1 MTGSPLKRVAAIAK
15 TILADGRNGSAGLR
29 NGQSAPEQDWRARA
43 AAAEAR
49 LSQLE
54 RLLAGRRDLVFLWD
68 DAGAERRFG
77 RLESWSAGE
86 TPTLEAVRAMLAPSD
101 SDRLAEALERLLT
114 RGEPFVLQARTHR
127 GDGSDGDL
135 EFEGS
140 TAGGAAALRV
150 REATAPKTGAAER
163 DGAEA
168 DRLRRMLEMAPWPI
182 WRRGPDDRLVWANT
196 RYAEAVDASSPAEA
210 VSRNEILAS
219 SSGTGPIR
227 RQSLVIDGQ
236 PRVFDLFELPL
247 AEGAVGFALDVTEGE
262 AARAELERQTQAQHA
277 LLDTLDTAV
286 VIFDSDKHL
295 SFFNPAFAEL
305 ARLSSRSLAENPHH
319 AEVLDMMRAQRRL
332 PEEINFRAWKERILD
347 LHATLRE
354 PSSEVWHLADGST
367 WHVVAQPHPAGGLIF
382 TYEDVTER
390 LALER
395 SYNALIGVQR
405 ATLDHLFEGVALFGT
420 DGRLE
425 LFNPAFAALWGL
437 DPALLADRPHMEQIF
452 EACARRHPEPAFWDR
467 LKSAIAGIRSEQA
480 LPSGRIERQDDVVV
494 EYASVPLP
502 DGATLLT
509 WLDVTDTMRIQ
520 RALRERADAL
530 ETADRLKGV
539 FISHISYQ
547 LRTPLNTIIGFGEI
561 LEQEY
566 FGALTERQHEYTRGI
581 LAASEELR
589 RLVGDMLDLAM
600 IEAGTLR
607 LDFESFD
614 IREFLERVAATA
626 RDRFGED
633 TQIEIDCPND
643 VGTIRADERRV
654 MQVMQHLVTNAVQS
668 AAPGDVLVLGGG
680 RDDEEVRLWVEDKG
694 PGIAPEDQDAVFEK
708 FETRPVGDG
717 KKGAGLGLTL
727 VRSLVELHGG
737 WVELLSEA
745 GQGTRVVCH
754 LPKGD
759 HASIIGAK

>member
-1 MTGSPLKRVAAIAK
+1 MADSLLKQAAARAK
-15 TILADGRNGSAGLR
+15 SLLGGGRTEGRQDPPESA
-29 NGQSAPEQDWRARA
+29 QDWRARA

-49 LSQLE
+49 LSELE
-54 RLLAGRRDLVFLWD
+54 RLLTGRRDLLFLWD
-68 DAGAERRFG
+68 GTGAERRFG
-77 RLESWSAGE
+77 RLNGWGAGE
-86 TPTLEAVRAMLAPSD
+86 TPALDAIRAMLAPPD
-101 SDRLAEALERLLT
+101 SDRLTKALDRLLT
-114 RGEPFVLQARTHR
+114 SGEPFVLQAPARR
-127 GDGSDGDL
+127 RDGSDRDL

-150 REATAPKTGAAER
+150 RELSRPQTGATEPDRAEG
-163 DGAEA
+163 DL
-168 DRLRRMLEMAPWPI
+168 LRRMLEMAPWPI
-182 WRRGPDDRLVWANT
+182 WRRSPDHRLVWANA
-196 RYAEAVDASSPAEA
+196 RYAEAVDAPSPDVA

-219 SSGTGPIR
+219 PSRNGPIR
-227 RQSLVIDGQ
+227 RRSLVIDGQ
-236 PRVFDLFELPL
+236 PRVFDLLEFPL
-247 AEGAVGFALDVTEGE
+247 AEGAVGFALDVSDVE
-262 AARAELERQTQAQHA
+262 AARAALERQIQAQHA
-277 LLDTLDTAV
+277 LLDTLNTAV
-286 VIFDSDKHL
+286 TIFDSDKHL
-295 SFFNPAFAEL
+295 SFFNPAFVEL
-305 ARLSSRSLAENPHH
+305 ARLPSRSLADNPHH
-319 AEVLDMMRAQRRL
+319 SQVLDMMRAQRRL
-332 PEEINFRAWKERILD
+332 PEEINFRAWKDRILD
-347 LHATLRE
+347 LHSSLRE
-354 PSSEVWHLADGST
+354 PTSDVWHLADGST

-437 DPALLADRPHMEQIF
+437 DQTLLAERPHMEQIF
-452 EACARRHPEPAFWDR
+452 EICARLHPEPAFWDR
-467 LKSAIAGIRSEQA
+467 LKGAIAGIRSEQA
-480 LPSGRIERQDDVVV
+480 LPSGRIERQDGIVI

-509 WLDVTDTMRIQ
+509 WLDVTDSMRIQ

-530 ETADRLKGV
+530 ETADRLKGA

-566 FGALTERQHEYTRGI
+566 FGALTERQHEYSRGI

-607 LDFESFD
+607 LDFETFD
-614 IREFLERVAATA
+614 VRQFLDRVAATA

-633 TQIEIDCPND
+633 TPIEVECPD
-643 VGTIRADERRV
+643 DIGTIRADERRM
-654 MQVMQHLVTNAVQS
+654 MQVMQHLVTNAIQS
-668 AAPGDVLVLGGG
+668 SSPGDILVVGGE
-680 RDDEEVRLWVEDKG
+680 RDEEEVRLWIEDKG
-694 PGIAPEDQDAVFEK
+694 PGIPPEDQDIVFEK
-708 FETRPVGDG
+708 FETRPVGEDG

-727 VRSLVELHGG
+727 VRSLIELHGG
-737 WVELLSEA
+737 RVELHSEA

-754 LPKGD
+754 LPLSG
-759 HASIIGAK
+759 HSSIIGSK